1 MMSDQNV
8 EIFFYYIPFSRP
20 NKNKEVVYKRFNK
33 KKSYIKNLIKKNYI
47 YFGKIIDQIL
57 LF

>member
-8 EIFFYYIPFSRP
+8 DNFFYYIPFSRP
-20 NKNKEVVYKRFNK
+20 NKNKKVVYERFNK
-33 KKSYIKNLIKKNYI
+33 KKSYIKNLIKKSYI
-47 YFGKIIDQIL
+47 YFGKIIYQIL

>member
-33 KKSYIKNLIKKNYI
+33 T
-47 YFGKIIDQIL
+47 IL
-57 LF
+57 LDRLVDPDDRKTPTQFYKLYNC